1 MKTRVENYLPPA
13 IKAVEK
19 IILEGKTGKPVPRP
33 FKGYISAFGAAV
45 IQSGILPAVAFY
57 SAKGG
62 AEEDRTNVIRAIEYI
77 LNRQENFQYND
88 NETLLKYLVEHP
100 AERENLTAKIM
111 DAATA
116 LKLAL
121 RTFEIEK

>member
-1 MKTRVENYLPPA
+1 MKKRVENYLPSA
-13 IKAVEK
+13 IKAVED
-19 IILEGKTGKPVPRP
+19 IILNENPNNPIPRQ

-57 SAKGG
+57 SVKGG

-77 LNRQENFQYND
+77 LNRQENYTYND

-100 AERENLTAKIM
+100 NERENLTAKIM

-121 RTFEIEK
+121 RTFKIE